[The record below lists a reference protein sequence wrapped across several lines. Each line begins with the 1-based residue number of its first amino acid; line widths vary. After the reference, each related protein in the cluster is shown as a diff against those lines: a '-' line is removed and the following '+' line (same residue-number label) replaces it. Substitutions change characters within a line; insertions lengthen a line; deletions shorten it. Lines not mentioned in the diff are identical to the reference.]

1 MRQVACTRTLWG
13 VKKKVL
19 GAFVALA
26 FVAVTATACGGSG
39 GTAGPDTTIV
49 DVSLVPAGTVIDVR
63 SAEEFAEGHVQGAR
77 NLNVENGDLEA
88 ALGSLDKGASYS
100 VYCRSGRRSAVA
112 VEMMRNAG
120 FTKVVDLGALDEAAE
135 SLSLPVVRN

>member
-1 MRQVACTRTLWG
+1 M
-13 VKKKVL
+13 KKRVL
-19 GAFVALA
+19 GLVFVASFTAL
-26 FVAVTATACGGSG
+26 VAAGCGSSG
-39 GTAGPDTTIV
+39 GTSGPDTTIV

-63 SAEEFAEGHVQGAR
+63 SAGEFAEGHVQGAR

-88 ALGSLDKGASYS
+88 ALGSLDKSASYS